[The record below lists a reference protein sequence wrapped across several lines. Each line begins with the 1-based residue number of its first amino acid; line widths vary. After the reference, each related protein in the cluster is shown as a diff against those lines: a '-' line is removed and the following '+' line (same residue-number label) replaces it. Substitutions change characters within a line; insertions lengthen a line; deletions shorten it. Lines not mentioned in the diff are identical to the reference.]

1 MRGGLT
7 MMGTR
12 GKLNGTEVDA
22 FSGWRKYYCY
32 LQRSG
37 VRKWIKRH
45 FWRRQRAA
53 ERSKVRQED

>member
-1 MRGGLT
+1 

-22 FSGWRKYYCY
+22 FTGWKKYYSY
-32 LQRSG
+32 LTRPG

-45 FWRRQRAA
+45 FWRKQRAA
-53 ERSKVRQED
+53 ERSKDRQED